1 MVIARISVKD
11 NKIHIELSEEE
22 SKKSNLNAN
31 KEYEFIKAKDGLFL
45 LLEKT
50 ANIEHAKDYSAIDN
64 KIFSLLSDK
73 KQLSN
78 AVEGRFEKLLNKEEL
93 SRFNDLLKSGKIVKF
108 KLSDKYKRAIYR
120 ASEKLAEK
128 KSEQKPSLEQNLGQ
142 KPSVQQTKP
151 VSLQTA
157 GEYFPTLTKDGYTI
171 VDESVAKEISED
183 CADRIKDKDLFGT
196 KMFDG
201 KYCVI
206 ESWLFE
212 KHEPKILE
220 FIKKNKCS
228 DLASIVSNLNLP
240 ESLVR
245 VICGLLCEK
254 GDLLEKRRNLYCFI
268 T

>member
-1 MVIARISVKD
+1 MARVFVKD
-11 NKIHIELSEEE
+11 NLIRIELSEEE

-31 KEYEFIKAKDGLFL
+31 KEYEFLKAKEGLFL
-45 LLEKT
+45 LSEK
-50 ANIEHAKDYSAIDN
+50 AQAAEQVKDYSAIDK

-93 SRFNDLLKSGKIVKF
+93 SRFNELLKLGNIIKF
-108 KLSDKYKRAIYR
+108 KLSDKYKRAIYKI
-120 ASEKLAEK
+120 SEKFVEK
-128 KSEQKPSLEQNLGQ
+128 KSEHKTFSEQNIGH
-142 KPSVQQTKP
+142 KPSVQQIKP
-151 VSLQTA
+151 NSLQTA

-171 VDESVAKEISED
+171 VEESVAKEISED
-183 CADRIKDKDLFGT
+183 CADRIKDKELYGM

-228 DLASIVSNLNLP
+228 DLASISSNLNLP
-240 ESLVR
+240 ESLAR

-254 GDLLEKRRNLYCFI
+254 GDLMEKRRNLYCFI
-268 T
+268 S